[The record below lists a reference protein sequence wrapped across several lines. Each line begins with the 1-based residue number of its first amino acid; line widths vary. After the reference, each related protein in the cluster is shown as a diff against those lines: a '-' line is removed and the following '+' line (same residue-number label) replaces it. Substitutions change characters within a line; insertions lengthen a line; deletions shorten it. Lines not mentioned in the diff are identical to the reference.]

1 MILDPKKERRERTQN
16 RWDMQKATSEMGDL
30 NLNISIMTLN
40 VNRLNSS
47 HKGQSISLGFFL
59 R

>member
-47 HKGQSISLGFFL
+47 HKGQRLSV
-59 R
+59 

>member
-30 NLNISIMTLN
+30 NLNISIMTLK
-40 VNRLNSS
+40 VNRLKSS
-47 HKGQSISLGFFL
+47 HKGQRLSV
-59 R
+59 